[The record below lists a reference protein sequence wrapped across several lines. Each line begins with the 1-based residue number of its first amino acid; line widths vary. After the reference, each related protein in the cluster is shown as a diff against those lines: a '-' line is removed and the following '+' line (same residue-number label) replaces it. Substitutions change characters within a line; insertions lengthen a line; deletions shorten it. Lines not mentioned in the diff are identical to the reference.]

1 MPALSPSK
9 WILVLLGPAILSLAC
24 AIVGLFLA
32 RQHLVA
38 ANDWVRHTSEVELS
52 IGSCRLHVREAQ
64 LTARERPIALASAR
78 ADAEHVRTLTSDNP
92 PQQTRVNALLPLL
105 QAFDGDHA
113 EADRIDAELH
123 EMGVVEGALMDVRMA
138 TLAGA
143 RRIGWLVI
151 AVSSLLTVALMTILL
166 RLLYRQSRALS
177 AAHLKIQQEAAM
189 LESVVDSMVDGIM
202 AITPDRTFLHV
213 NRAARRLLGQDFP
226 EDSFPKD
233 WRSSIECRYPDG
245 TEMKPEDGAL
255 ARAIHGKSTDNLIY
269 RTRQVGESTD
279 AGIWISATARPVRGA
294 DGAVIAGVVALRDIS
309 EQKRQQD
316 QLHALSTSDELTGLR
331 NRRGFLMLAEQ
342 HARVAQ
348 RHALPFGI
356 IFADLN
362 GLKAI
367 NDSLGHE
374 AGDQTIRAA
383 GDVLRDTFR
392 ESDILARLGGD
403 EFVVLLAN
411 ADPGMQQAIAER
423 LQVGVGAHNA
433 RLALPRRLSLSVGI
447 AFFDPAQPLPLGE
460 LMVEADRLMYADKR
474 ERRRFGA

>member
-1 MPALSPSK
+1 MPIFSASK
-9 WILVLLGPAILSLAC
+9 WIYALLGAALLSLAC
-24 AIVGLFLA
+24 AIIGLFVA
-32 RQHLVA
+32 RQRLVE
-38 ANDWVRHTSEVELS
+38 ANEWVRHTSEVQLS

-64 LTARERPIALASAR
+64 LDARDRPIVLASAR
-78 ADAEHVRTLTSDNP
+78 ADAEHIRGLTADNP
-92 PQQTRVNALLPLL
+92 PQQARVKRLIPLL
-105 QAFDGDHA
+105 RAFDGDPGGGG
-113 EADRIDAELH
+113 RIDVELR
-123 EMGVVEGALMDVRMA
+123 EMGIVEGALMDVRMT
-138 TLAGA
+138 TLERA

-151 AVSSLLTVALMTILL
+151 SVSSFLTVFLVTIMLGK
-166 RLLYRQSRALS
+166 LYRQSRALTS
-177 AAHLKIQQEAAM
+177 AHLKIRHEGAL

-202 AITPDRTFLHV
+202 AITPERRFLHV
-213 NRAARRLLGQDFP
+213 NRAARRLLGDGFP

-233 WRSSIECRYPDG
+233 WRSRLECRYPDG

-255 ARAIHGKSTDNLIY
+255 ARAILGKSTDNLVY
-269 RTRQVGESTD
+269 RTRPIGDPTD
-279 AGIWISATARPVRGA
+279 AGTWISATARPVRDA
-294 DGAVIAGVVALRDIS
+294 DGTVIAGVVALRDIS

-316 QLHALSTSDELTGLR
+316 QLHAMSTSDELTGLR

-356 IFADLN
+356 VFADLN

-383 GDVLRDTFR
+383 GDVLRETFR

-411 ADPGMQQAIAER
+411 ADPEMQSAIVER
-423 LQVGVGAHNA
+423 LRAGVSAHNA
-433 RLALPRRLSLSVGI
+433 RRAPPPRLSLSVGI
-447 AFFDPAQPLPLGE
+447 AFFDPEQPLPLGE

-474 ERRRFGA
+474 GHRRLDA